1 MDFLEQRRAQHA
13 LIETKEHLAVNLPIA
28 EVSAICFETKHDLTA
43 VGLHTLQKFM
53 EHLGSVADVT
63 AEVFQEFCA
72 KWVVM
77 SDMSDMS
84 EIWDAEDGRSVL
96 LGWQWKCFASH
107 LK

>member
-1 MDFLEQRRAQHA
+1 M
-13 LIETKEHLAVNLPIA
+13 
-28 EVSAICFETKHDLTA
+28 
-43 VGLHTLQKFM
+43 GLHTLQKLM

-84 EIWDAEDGRSVL
+84 EIWDAEDCRSVL
-96 LGWQWKCFASH
+96 WDGNGTGLH
-107 LK
+107 LT